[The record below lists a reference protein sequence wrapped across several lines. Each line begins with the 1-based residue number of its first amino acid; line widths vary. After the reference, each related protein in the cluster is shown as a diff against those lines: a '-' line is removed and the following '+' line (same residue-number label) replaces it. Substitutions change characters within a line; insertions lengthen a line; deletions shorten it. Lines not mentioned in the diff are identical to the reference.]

1 MGKTFAQN
9 AENVSSFLSPTSSGA
24 NEHPIDIRVRT
35 LPLRSARIIDINKI
49 KPDPD
54 QPRKTFNQ
62 ESLESLAESISELD
76 GIIDPITVEYIEK
89 DDCYRIISGERRYR
103 AAKIVGIVE
112 LPCIVKEVDDN
123 KRFLMQFIANLQRED
138 IQPLEEAAGIRQL
151 VQSYGYNQL
160 KVAKLL
166 NKSKSYISQVL
177 GLERLEE
184 PAREI
189 IRKASIP
196 KEAQIQASRE
206 TDPAKQRDILIEAS
220 KDGNTIRQLRKRRR
234 SKKRK
239 DENCLNF
246 AAKSEDVAPNET
258 SVFHEWIWESP
269 DKGFWISIR
278 FSKGQDT
285 ADKKRICIK
294 ALKAAL
300 ASMEETS
307 DPISPSS
314 DDSDGIDCLPDDA
327 THE

>member
-1 MGKTFAQN
+1 MGKTFSQN
-9 AENVSSFLSPTSSGA
+9 AENASSFLALTSSGTD
-24 NEHPIDIRVRT
+24 ERPIDIKART

-49 KPDPD
+49 RADPN
-54 QPRKTFNQ
+54 QPRKTINQ

-103 AAKIVGIVE
+103 AAKIVGLVE
-112 LPCIVKEVDDN
+112 LPCVVKEVDDHN
-123 KRFLMQFIANLQRED
+123 RFLMQFIANLQRED

-220 KDGNTIRQLRKRRR
+220 KDGNTVRQLRKDQR
-234 SKKRK
+234 SKKRR
-239 DENCLNF
+239 DENARNV
-246 AAKSEDVAPNET
+246 AAKSEDAAPNET
-258 SVFHEWIWESP
+258 AVFHEWMWESP

-278 FSKGQDT
+278 FSKGHDT

-300 ASMEETS
+300 ASMEETT

-314 DDSDGIDCLPDDA
+314 AGSDGIDCLPDDT